1 MAKVTFDHV
10 HKAFGAFVAIEDL
23 NLAIESGEFVSLLGP
38 SGCGKTTTLRI
49 LAGLE
54 HPTSGT
60 ISVGDRI
67 VNDLAP
73 GKRDIAMVFQSYA
86 LYPHMSVAQNIEY
99 PLKKRG
105 VPRAE
110 RREQVRRTAA
120 LLQIEPL
127 LDRKPRQL
135 SGGQQQRV
143 ALGRALVRDPAA
155 FLLDEPLSNLDAKLR
170 AHMRAEL
177 IELHQRIGK
186 TMVYVTHDQ
195 LEAMTMS
202 DRIAVLDQGR
212 LQQCD
217 SPHEIYHR
225 PVNAFVAGFI
235 GTPAMNFIKGTLR
248 PDGGRLGFE
257 AGQLSLKL
265 PRHLVQL
272 DTARGVDLTVTLG
285 VRPEDVVLTADGEP
299 AIAKVVEPTG
309 HESIVFFDLA
319 SHTVVGR
326 VGPDVR
332 LKAGEP
338 VRITLNSAKLH
349 FFSAGDGR
357 RLNSTVISSAPSTV
371 IPSAARDL
379 SEMTHRASFTKDPSL
394 RSG

>member
-1 MAKVTFDHV
+1 MTRVVFDHV
-10 HKAFGAFVAIEDL
+10 RKTFGT
-23 NLAIESGEFVSLLGP
+23 FVSLLGP
-38 SGCGKTTTLRI
+38 SGCGKTTTLRM

-54 HPTSGT
+54 YPTSGT
-60 ISVGDRI
+60 ISVGDRV
-67 VNDLAP
+67 VNEVAP
-73 GKRDIAMVFQSYA
+73 GKRDLAMVFQSYA
-86 LYPHMSVAQNIEY
+86 LYPHMTVAQNIEY

-110 RREQVRRTAA
+110 RAVQVHRAA
-120 LLQIEPL
+120 EVLQLEAL

-186 TMVYVTHDQ
+186 TMIYVTHDQ

-202 DRIAVLDQGR
+202 DRIAVFDRGV
-212 LQQCD
+212 LQQYD
-217 SPHEIYHR
+217 APDEIYHR

-235 GTPAMNFIKGTLR
+235 GTPAMNFLDGTLR
-248 PDGGRLGFE
+248 QDGARLAFDSG
-257 AGQLSLKL
+257 ALSLKL
-265 PRHLVQL
+265 PRALVPPEVL
-272 DTARGVDLTVTLG
+272 PAAVRLG
-285 VRPEDVVLTADGEP
+285 VRPEDVVLSGDGE
-299 AIAKVVEPTG
+299 AAQVRLVEPTG

-319 SHTVVGR
+319 GHSVVGR

-332 LKAGEP
+332 LRAGEP
-338 VRITLNSAKLH
+338 VRLSFNAARLH
-349 FFSAGDGR
+349 VFAAEGGK
-357 RLNSTVISSAPSTV
+357 RLNAVIGK
-371 IPSAARDL
+371 L
-379 SEMTHRASFTKDPSL
+379 
-394 RSG
+394 